1 MSLEHIFILL
11 ATGAVA
17 GFAGGLLGL
26 GGAFLMTPVQY
37 IVYTGMGLSADA
49 AIKTAFGTSLL
60 VVLSTA
66 LSSAWRHH
74 REGAINWRMSVT
86 MGVCSML
93 CAVGGATIAAHVPG
107 SALKIAFG
115 VISILSGIRMLFA
128 TQEGDGRA
136 PVEKPWVW
144 IVWAIPVGLFSGT
157 LGLGGGV
164 LMIPILVLALRLKMH
179 NAVANSLAI
188 MIFTSIGGI
197 IGYIINGIDVTERLS
212 YSVGYIHLPSW
223 LLLAAPA
230 ALMAQF
236 GAFLSHRLHGRLLMY
251 IFIAILFYMGLRMI
265 GVFEWLGWPI

>member
-1 MSLEHIFILL
+1 MSVEHIVILI

-37 IVYTGMGLSADA
+37 IVYTGMGLSPDI

-74 REGAINWRMSVT
+74 REGAINWRVAIT
-86 MGVCSML
+86 MGACSL
-93 CAVGGATIAAHVPG
+93 VFAFIGATLASLVPG

-115 VISILSGIRMLFA
+115 VIAILSGIRMLFA
-128 TQEGDGRA
+128 LGDKTDRE
-136 PVEKPWVW
+136 PVEKPWIW
-144 IVWAIPVGLFSGT
+144 IAWAIPVGLFSGL

-164 LMIPILVLALRLKMH
+164 LMIPILVLALRLRMH
-179 NAVANSLAI
+179 NAVADSLAI

-197 IGYIINGIDVTERLS
+197 IGYIVNGIDAVNVLS
-212 YSVGYIHLPSW
+212 YSLGYIHLPSW
-223 LLLAAPA
+223 LLLAVPA
-230 ALMAQF
+230 AIMAQL
-236 GAFLSHRLHGRLLMY
+236 GAFLSHKLHGRVLTY
-251 IFIAILFYMGLRMI
+251 IFLVILFYMGLRMI
-265 GVFEWLGWPI
+265 GVFEWLGWPL